1 MHRIHSI
8 CCGNRFTNRWY
19 QGDVQMDSP
28 AAPGIHPRSG
38 TPVMNLIFRR
48 LAPAVLTLA
57 MAALVVGFATVS
69 LVA

>member
-1 MHRIHSI
+1 
-8 CCGNRFTNRWY
+8 
-19 QGDVQMDSP
+19 
-28 AAPGIHPRSG
+28 
-38 TPVMNLIFRR
+38 MNLFLRR

>member
-1 MHRIHSI
+1 MI
-8 CCGNRFTNRWY
+8 
-19 QGDVQMDSP
+19 P
-28 AAPGIHPRSG
+28 
-38 TPVMNLIFRR
+38 IFRR